1 MAEPLPPIVAKTEAF
16 RSNSGKPAHMAQEE
30 WDLRVDLAA
39 AYRIVDHLGWSLI
52 IYNHITAR
60 VPGPEHHFL
69 INPYGLRYDE
79 VTASNLVKIDLDGKK
94 VEPSPYDVNPAG
106 FVIHSAIHAN
116 VDDAKCVMHTHTRE
130 GLAVACKKDGLKNN
144 NFYSAML
151 FDHVAYH
158 DFEGVTTRMDEC
170 QRLVASM
177 GTKPI
182 VILRNHGLLTHG
194 RTIQECFA
202 RMLALQWACEAQLAA
217 DSMPGE
223 TLPISRAATE
233 NSTTTSMLFGPS
245 PVCGVDSFAA
255 LQRVIEA
262 RDPGYRA

>member
-1 MAEPLPPIVAKTEAF
+1 MAQLAPLVAKIEPF
-16 RSNSGKPAHMAQEE
+16 RSNSGKPTHMSQEE

-52 IYNHITAR
+52 IYNHITVR

-79 VTASNLVKIDLDGKK
+79 VTATNLVKIDLAGNK
-94 VEPSPYDVNPAG
+94 VAPSPYDVNPAG

-116 VDDAKCVMHTHTRE
+116 VADAKCVMHTHTKE
-130 GLAVACKKDGLKNN
+130 GLAVACKKDGLVNN

-158 DFEGVTTRMDEC
+158 DFEGVTTRLDEC
-170 QRLVASM
+170 ERLVKSM
-177 GTKPI
+177 GDKPI

-194 RTIQECFA
+194 RTVQECFA
-202 RMLALQWACEAQLAA
+202 RMLTLQWACEAQMAA
-217 DSMPGE
+217 GGLPGE
-223 TLPISRAATE
+223 SLTVSRAATE
-233 NSTTTSMLFGPS
+233 HSTRDTMLFGPK

-255 LQRVIEA
+255 LQRLIDA
-262 RDPGYRA
+262 RDPSYRT